1 MKRRITVEK
10 VEPLA
15 RGWAKLD
22 RYTIRYTRGDGGE
35 VVIHREVHDHGHGAT
50 VLPYDTQRGT
60 VLLVRQFRL
69 PAYLHD
75 GDGFIIEACAGLLDG
90 DDPAQCAKREAEEE
104 LGFRLANLRFMTTVY
119 ATPGAVT
126 ERLSLFIAD
135 YDHQARIGAGVARDR
150 CLLLGLL
157 PCLGSEGNKISIGR
171 SEEFADAGTCA
182 GARDAK
188 HHRARN
194 QATQHIAAGHTVERD
209 DLRFRNEMVVTHG
222 WVFDP
227 WNLQAEHRPGGA
239 RGKSPAFHLI

>member
-135 YDHQARIGAGVARDR
+135 YDHQARIGAGGGEANEGEDIEVMEMPFEEMRRMVQDGRIVDAKTVLLS
-150 CLLLGLL
+150 LLLERELGLPPL
-157 PCLGSEGNKISIGR
+157 LR
-171 SEEFADAGTCA
+171 
-182 GARDAK
+182 
-188 HHRARN
+188 HRC
-194 QATQHIAAGHTVERD
+194 G
-209 DLRFRNEMVVTHG
+209 
-222 WVFDP
+222 
-227 WNLQAEHRPGGA
+227 
-239 RGKSPAFHLI
+239 